1 MKLILVHPYQLM
13 ILAKMITMCQ
23 KSFQTNTI
31 GGHDAFPKKS
41 PKQNFDF
48 LLLLLLLLLLVTS

>member
-1 MKLILVHPYQLM
+1 M
-13 ILAKMITMCQ
+13 ILPKMITMPQ

-41 PKQNFDF
+41 PKQKFDF
-48 LLLLLLLLLLVTS
+48 LFLLLLLVTS